1 VDNPSIWF
9 GVNKDASVT
18 QSSINLGII
27 PTSCNSNGTCN
38 ATSFEIADDWLKL
51 FLLKNAS
58 ADLSIMNHEE
68 FDRLA
73 QISGQMYDSIIGTN
87 DPDLS
92 AFKNRGGK
100 LVSYHGAVSSGC
112 ALPRLPSIHAD
123 NCQADGIIPTKG
135 SLHYYDAVTGLDPN
149 IHDFYRLFLSPGLGH
164 CFGGNGAYPDGTF
177 DAMRKWVEEGVAPE
191 ILNATSIG
199 TALTIQRP
207 LCPYPKK
214 QYYDGIGNAT
224 LGEGFYCK

>member
-1 VDNPSIWF
+1 MDNSSIWF

-27 PTSCNSNGTCN
+27 PTSCNSNGTCT
-38 ATSFEIADDWLKL
+38 ASSFEIAVDWLKL

-58 ADLSIMNHEE
+58 ADLSTMNHAE
-68 FDRLA
+68 FDRFA

-112 ALPRLPSIHAD
+112 ALPRLPPIHAD
-123 NCQADGIIPTKG
+123 YIIVRPMASYRPKAASIITTLLQVWTRIYMTSTG
-135 SLHYYDAVTGLDPN
+135 SSFHRA
-149 IHDFYRLFLSPGLGH
+149 
-164 CFGGNGAYPDGTF
+164 
-177 DAMRKWVEEGVAPE
+177 
-191 ILNATSIG
+191 
-199 TALTIQRP
+199 
-207 LCPYPKK
+207 
-214 QYYDGIGNAT
+214 
-224 LGEGFYCK
+224 